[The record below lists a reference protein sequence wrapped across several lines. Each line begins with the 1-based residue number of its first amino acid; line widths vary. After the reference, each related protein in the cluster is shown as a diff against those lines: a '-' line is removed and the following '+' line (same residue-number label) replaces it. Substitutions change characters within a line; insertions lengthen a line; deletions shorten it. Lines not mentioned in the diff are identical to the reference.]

1 MKKIFT
7 LCSIC
12 TFALVSL
19 KSNAQFSENFD
30 GGLSSLSS
38 NCWLLNQVGWTN
50 TPADVINGTGSI
62 NNLPPVNSSTTRD
75 LSSPALTITSTSLTV
90 SFNYK
95 LSTVINGNATR
106 TIEIGLLDG
115 SNNYTSLA
123 TITND
128 KNTPTTVI
136 SYSNTFTVTT
146 GVKRL
151 VLKFGG
157 ANGDGNTR
165 LIFDD
170 LSTSASAKYGPT
182 SHCNNAPIAVND
194 TYFGKIGSPVSGNI
208 ISNDNEP
215 DGESI
220 TVALVV
226 DTHDGTL
233 TLNANGTFTFVPKP
247 NFSGPTTT
255 FTYQLTDNGL
265 DPAMSNIATVTI
277 LYTAAGPLPV
287 KLNSFQGSKNKSNVQ
302 LQWNVGVNE
311 IANEFQVE
319 RSTDGKNFEAAAVM
333 FATEKT
339 GNEVYNYSEINE
351 TSKVYYRLKMTD
363 ESDVV
368 SYSKVLMFS
377 SVKSSKPLNIIGNIV
392 SDRLTFSYE
401 AGSNSKVEISVL
413 DINGKTIVKQSLT
426 ANKGNNMASISL
438 PSSLTSGMYI
448 ATLSADNTN
457 SSAKFIKQ

>member
-12 TFALVSL
+12 TFAVAL
-19 KSNAQFSENFD
+19 KTNAQFSENFD
-30 GGLSSLSS
+30 SGLSNLSS
-38 NCWLLNQVGWTN
+38 NCWQLNQVGWTN
-50 TPADVINGTGSI
+50 NPSDVITGTGSI

-75 LSSPALTITSTSLTV
+75 LYSPALNITSTSLMV
-90 SFNYK
+90 SFNYR
-95 LSTVINGNATR
+95 LASTINGNATR

-115 SNNYTSLA
+115 SNNYTTLT
-123 TITND
+123 TITAD
-128 KNTPTTVI
+128 KNTPTTVQ

-170 LSTSASAKYGPT
+170 LSTSASAKYGPV

-194 TYFGKIGSPVSGNI
+194 SYLAKIGATVTGNI
-208 ISNDNEP
+208 MSNDNEP
-215 DGESI
+215 DGESMTAAI
-220 TVALVV
+220 VV

-233 TLNANGTFTFVPKP
+233 TLNTNGTFTFVPKP
-247 NFSGPTTT
+247 NFSGPITT
-255 FTYQLTDNGL
+255 FTYRLTDNGL
-265 DPAMSNIATVTI
+265 DPAISNTATVTI
-277 LYTAAGPLPV
+277 LYSAASTLPV
-287 KLNSFQGSKNKSNVQ
+287 KLNSFLGNKNKNNVQ
-302 LQWNVGVNE
+302 LQWNVTMNE

-319 RSTDGKNFEAAAVM
+319 RSIDGKNFETTVVM
-333 FATEKT
+333 FATEKAGT
-339 GNEVYNYSEINE
+339 EVYDYSEINE
-351 TSKVYYRLKMTD
+351 SPKVYYRLKMTD

-368 SYSKVLMFS
+368 SYSKILMFS
-377 SVKSSKPLNIIGNIV
+377 SAKSSKPLNIIGNVV
-392 SDRLTFSYE
+392 SDKLTFSYE
-401 AGSNSKVEISVL
+401 ADANSKVDICVL
-413 DINGKTIVKQSLT
+413 DINGKMIIKQSLT